1 MSFEKQEFDDRIEYS
16 TEFGTAVF
24 GFERLNENL
33 LEKNFP
39 HLEFFKLQQ
48 IHSDKLTA
56 ASKTLIPADAH
67 YTTLKN
73 RAPLV
78 QTADCLPVIVIGRN
92 IVLSI
97 HAGWRGVEQNIISK
111 SLSSLTS
118 YRFTGAQAFI
128 GPFIAKSSF
137 EVGVDVADRLETCF
151 ENAGGNPELRPVVH
165 SHKDPE
171 KKYVDLEPIARQQIQ
186 QAVPGLPVEVVG
198 LDTFSDSRFHSF
210 RRNRTKGRQWSFG
223 FLK

>member
-1 MSFEKQEFDDRIEYS
+1 MNFEKQELDDRIEYS

-33 LEKNFP
+33 LKEKLP
-39 HLEFFKLQQ
+39 QLEFFKLHQ

-56 ASKTLIPADAH
+56 VSKTLIQADAH

-73 RAPLV
+73 KAPLV

-97 HAGWRGVEQNIISK
+97 HAGWRGVEQNIIGK
-111 SLSSLTS
+111 SLSALTS
-118 YRFTGAQAFI
+118 YRFAGAQAFI
-128 GPFIAKSSF
+128 GPFISPCSF
-137 EVGVDVADRLETCF
+137 EVGADVANRLETGF
-151 ENAGGNPELRPVVH
+151 VNAGGNPRLQPVVF
-165 SHKDPE
+165 SHRE
-171 KKYVDLEPIARQQIQ
+171 SGKKYVDLEPIARQQIQ
-186 QAVPGLPVEVVG
+186 QAVPGLPAEAVG
-198 LDTFSDSRFHSF
+198 IDTFSDSRFHSF